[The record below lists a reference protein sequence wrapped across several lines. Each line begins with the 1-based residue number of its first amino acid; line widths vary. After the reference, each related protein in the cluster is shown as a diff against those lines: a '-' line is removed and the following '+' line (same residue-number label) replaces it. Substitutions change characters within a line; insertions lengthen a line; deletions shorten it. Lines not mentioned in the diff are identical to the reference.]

1 MIPQS
6 VKDILSNGENVG
18 LFQTIALFLF
28 LFFFL
33 GIVFYVFSR
42 PKKYYHE
49 EANAPLNDD
58 LNDQDL
64 FNSEKN

>member
-18 LFQTIALFLF
+18 FYSTLSMILFLI
-28 LFFFL
+28 FFL

-42 PKKYYHE
+42 PKKQYDE
-49 EANAPLNDD
+49 EANAPLDD
-58 LNDQDL
+58 DIEDQNL
-64 FNSEKN
+64 

>member
-18 LFQTIALFLF
+18 LYQTIAMIVFL
-28 LFFFL
+28 LLFL

-42 PKKYYHE
+42 SKKHYDE

-58 LNDQDL
+58 NTD
-64 FNSEKN
+64 EKNL